1 MKRVLASV
9 QVVDRVEA
17 HPDADKLEVA
27 SILGWKVVTRLGE
40 VVPGQKVV
48 YLEVDSVIH
57 KGMDW
62 VPDHVKAK
70 MEKNGTMTIRTI
82 KIRKQL
88 SQGLIVPLDL
98 GAIGDCLTERLGV
111 TKAPDGEPIDAGGKP
126 FPVHLLDKTEQ
137 IRIQSEP
144 DLIKRLLDRPY
155 DITVK
160 HDGTSAT
167 YLWDG
172 DEFVVCSR
180 NQHAPRPSVY
190 WDMAVKYDIAEKL
203 RGTGLAIQG
212 EICGPKIQKNLLGLK
227 EPMLYVFNVIN
238 LKTRQRGSTFPGL
251 PSVFHVDSGMRFKYD
266 TVEKLL
272 SLAEGKYPGTK
283 NEREGIV
290 VTGEGG
296 VSFKVISNKYLLKVL
311 V

>member
-1 MKRVLASV
+1 VVKRVE
-9 QVVDRVEA
+9 R
-17 HPDADKLEVA
+17 HPNADKLEVT

-70 MEKNGTMTIRTI
+70 MGETMTIQTI
-82 KIRKQL
+82 KLRGQL
-88 SQGLIVPLDL
+88 SQGLIVPLPNL

-111 TKAPDGEPIDAGGKP
+111 TKAPDGEQIDAGGQP
-126 FPVHLLDKTEQ
+126 FPVHLVDKTEQ

-144 DLIKRLLDRPY
+144 DLINRLLGHPY

-167 YLWDG
+167 FLWIE

-180 NQHAPRPSVY
+180 NQRAPRPSVY
-190 WDMAVKYDIAEKL
+190 WDMAAKYDIAEKL

-212 EICGPKIQKNLLGLK
+212 EICGPKIQKNLLGLE
-227 EPMLYVFNVIN
+227 EPMLYVFNVID
-238 LKTRQRGSTFPGL
+238 LKTRQRGFRVPGI
-251 PSVFHVDSGMRFKYD
+251 PTVFHVESGGAFHYD

-272 SLAEGKYPGTK
+272 LLAEGKYPGTK

-296 VSFKVISNKYLLKVL
+296 ISFKVISNKYLLKVL
-311 V
+311 PQ